1 MKFVKAIAIVVVVAT
16 LVGANASAQQPTA
29 APAPAPST
37 SNWCP
42 GVPESPP
49 PPHWENIPGGWAQT
63 YKACSADRS
72 MFSPG
77 QRHNMD
83 VECRHACMGAKGS
96 WGTSKNPPSTDTL
109 PLSTGKPQGPFPLPG
124 GGSGYVLPL
133 PSSPPIPTTSE
144 APSAS
149 QDSADPPGPFSS
161 YPGADLNV
169 SGCNAGD
176 CQPPDVAADVSPTQ
190 NVEFVNNLGL
200 TAW

>member
-1 MKFVKAIAIVVVVAT
+1 MSLAKSISNVT
-16 LVGANASAQQPTA
+16 LVAIFAVLMAADSRAQQPTA
-29 APAPAPST
+29 APAPAPRNP
-37 SNWCP
+37 NWCP

-49 PPHWENIPGGWAQT
+49 PPNWENVPGGWAQA

-124 GGSGYVLPL
+124 GGNGYILPAQPAPT
-133 PSSPPIPTTSE
+133 PSNPTSD
-144 APSAS
+144 AVDALYAALSA
-149 QDSADPPGPFSS
+149 
-161 YPGADLNV
+161 
-169 SGCNAGD
+169 
-176 CQPPDVAADVSPTQ
+176 AARLSVR
-190 NVEFVNNLGL
+190 
-200 TAW
+200 A